1 MPQIAQL
8 IGGAGTG
15 KTTELLR
22 LMASVIERG
31 VDPFAIGFVSFTR
44 AARSEAAT
52 RAAQQFGVPVDKL
65 EQEGWFR
72 TLHSI
77 CYKCLGVGKELL
89 TDTRES
95 RQWIEQATQAE
106 VTGAREQQ
114 PDGAFESG
122 TQADRALQIWD
133 CARARLT
140 PFRDAWELN
149 SLCDDNC
156 PPLSFCEALIDRYE
170 QSKRLDGRVD
180 FTDIL
185 GRYAGVKFYFDG
197 PRDTK
202 PDGWLPEVPVWF
214 FDEQQDASALLDK
227 VCHRLITPAEWVY
240 VVGDPFQCQPWGTP
254 VLTANGYKP
263 IQKLDPATDK
273 LVAFNLRDS
282 RFYGN
287 QKKIDFQ
294 IAHRMVDSSELIEIT
309 LGNGVKH
316 VSTENHKWVT
326 RLVRGNWFATYL
338 MRKGN
343 RWRVGTVQMFA
354 NGPHTKKNGDFRL
367 LMRAAQEQSQQT
379 WILKVFP
386 TDCEARA
393 YEQIVSCR
401 FGLPQVTFR
410 PPCGQTN
417 LNRWFIDH
425 VFDSLGPLDRNG
437 HECLDWHGLSYLHPY
452 LEKGSR
458 HKNGSKSARRIAA
471 CNLLPGIA
479 ALPRK
484 TAIGIEWDLITA
496 VRRLDRG
503 EKVLVY
509 SLDVAKHHTYVTKD
523 YVTGNSIYGF
533 AGADSKYFMGW
544 PVPEHKRRIMPKSY
558 RCPAPVHL
566 LGESILQGCSDYW
579 NRGIQP
585 ADHDG
590 DVARLS
596 YDARLANM
604 VNPTESWLLIARSNF
619 QAGRMA
625 TLLNRAGIPWIPTRG
640 PGGWDA
646 PARNAALETLLD
658 LEFGEPIDGAQWKAV
673 LKHLPTKVDDVQLLV
688 RGTKARFDD
697 DKYPAAEKH
706 PYVRVNELDQL
717 GATQELIKRVSDGR
731 WRALID
737 KGEQYAQAVERWG
750 QSVVRNPRVRVGTI
764 HSVKGAE
771 ADNVMLLTTISLP
784 VVRGQGTEQGRNE
797 EHRVF
802 YVGATRARKNL
813 YVVREHRARYAM
825 RLPI

>member
-22 LMASVIERG
+22 IMASVIERG
-31 VDPFAIGFVSFTR
+31 IDPFAVGFVSFTR
-44 AARSEAAT
+44 AARSEAAS
-52 RAAQQFGVPVDKL
+52 RAAQQFGVPVDRL

-95 RQWIEQATQAE
+95 RQWIEAATQAE

-114 PDGAFESG
+114 PDGAFEAG

-156 PPLSFCEALIDRYE
+156 PPLDFCEALIERYE

-197 PRDTK
+197 PRDSK
-202 PDGWLPEVPVWF
+202 PDGWIPEAPVWF

-240 VVGDPFQCQPWGTP
+240 VVGDPFQ
-254 VLTANGYKP
+254 A
-263 IQKLDPATDK
+263 
-273 LVAFNLRDS
+273 
-282 RFYGN
+282 
-287 QKKIDFQ
+287 
-294 IAHRMVDSSELIEIT
+294 
-309 LGNGVKH
+309 
-316 VSTENHKWVT
+316 
-326 RLVRGNWFATYL
+326 
-338 MRKGN
+338 
-343 RWRVGTVQMFA
+343 
-354 NGPHTKKNGDFRL
+354 
-367 LMRAAQEQSQQT
+367 
-379 WILKVFP
+379 
-386 TDCEARA
+386 
-393 YEQIVSCR
+393 
-401 FGLPQVTFR
+401 
-410 PPCGQTN
+410 
-417 LNRWFIDH
+417 
-425 VFDSLGPLDRNG
+425 
-437 HECLDWHGLSYLHPY
+437 
-452 LEKGSR
+452 
-458 HKNGSKSARRIAA
+458 
-471 CNLLPGIA
+471 
-479 ALPRK
+479 
-484 TAIGIEWDLITA
+484 
-496 VRRLDRG
+496 
-503 EKVLVY
+503 
-509 SLDVAKHHTYVTKD
+509 
-523 YVTGNSIYGF
+523 IYGF

-585 ADHDG
+585 ADHAG

-646 PARNAALETLLD
+646 PARNAALEALLD
-658 LEFGEPIDGAQWKAV
+658 LEFGEPIDGTQWKSV
-673 LKHLPTKVDDVQLLV
+673 LKHLPSKADDAQLLV

-731 WRALID
+731 WRSLID

-771 ADNVMLLTTISLP
+771 ADNVALLTTISLP

-813 YVVREHRARYAM
+813 YVVHEHRARYAM